1 MVMYRK
7 SASQAYAQVSVE
19 SAVMSAN
26 PHQLIVM
33 LFDGTKSA
41 LVRARILLEQNDVVG
56 KGNAL
61 SKAIDIISNGLK
73 LGLDMENGGELAEN
87 LADLYD
93 YMVRRLLHANI
104 NNDLQA
110 IMEVE
115 ALLDNIADAWKQI
128 GPGYQPTT
136 ETR

>member
-1 MVMYRK
+1 MYRK

>member
-128 GPGYQPTT
+128 GPGYQSTT

>member
-1 MVMYRK
+1 MYRK

-19 SAVMSAN
+19 SAVMSATS
-26 PHQLIVM
+26 HQLIVM

-73 LGLDMENGGELAEN
+73 LGLDMEKGGELAEN

>member
-1 MVMYRK
+1 MYRK

-19 SAVMSAN
+19 SAVMSAT

-73 LGLDMENGGELAEN
+73 LGLDMGNGGELAEN

>member
-19 SAVMSAN
+19 SAAMSAS

-41 LVRARILLEQNDVVG
+41 LVRARILIEQNDVVG

-61 SKAIDIISNGLK
+61 SKAIDIITNGLK
-73 LGLDMENGGELAEN
+73 LGLDMEKGGELAEN

-136 ETR
+136 EMR

>member
-1 MVMYRK
+1 MYRK

-19 SAVMSAN
+19 SAVMSAS
-26 PHQLIVM
+26 PHHLIVM

-128 GPGYQPTT
+128 GPGYQSTT

>member
-1 MVMYRK
+1 MYRK

-19 SAVMSAN
+19 SAVMSAT

-73 LGLDMENGGELAEN
+73 LGLDMEKGGELAEN